1 MDSELEKE
9 YDIHFRKFYDDFYK
23 FQTRIKRFQTC
34 KECSTKKR
42 FIFHKDKIIYS
53 CGPKGGDKKCG
64 PQYTIELPKYVN
76 YSESKQEYQEQING
90 LLSYSPKNTLQ
101 YKLDELSDQL
111 DIHDDLEKQSK
122 IIQSGIDSLKNLNAE
137 YISMNELEQKNNNLK
152 IFLDKRYK
160 NSIEKKKIMRE
171 LNEDISEEE
180 KTVLRKKYAILIRES
195 KEFIPMIQELRK
207 KNKDFI
213 MISGPKIINHRGE
226 KIDFKEVIEHTREEQ
241 LIDLIIEKFKEND
254 GILTKI
260 EYNSLIR
267 ETEFRT
273 KWGGLLFRGLQFNPE
288 TTYKTARPWKYKQ
301 QETHGS
307 IIKTPSSNDPEYII
321 LTDTWMRLLGIEEP
335 EVIESDTFLEQV
347 NILIKFY
354 NQVDSD
360 KSEEE
365 IRRIVNNRR
374 PKGTVKGTQIPTKP
388 WLKLCQKLEDKYDI
402 NPLQLD

>member
-42 FIFHKDKIIYS
+42 FSFHKDKIIYS

-122 IIQSGIDSLKNLNAE
+122 IIKSGIDSLKNLNAE

-195 KEFIPMIQELRK
+195 KEFIPMIQGLREI
-207 KNKDFI
+207 NKDFI

-226 KIDFKEVIEHTREEQ
+226 KIDFTNTDDK
-241 LIDLIIEKFKEND
+241 LIDLIIEKFKNNN
-254 GILTKI
+254 GILTREKYNEII
-260 EYNSLIR
+260 EKTDYG
-267 ETEFRT
+267 T
-273 KWGGLLFRGLQFNPE
+273 KWGGLLFKGLQFNPE
-288 TTYKTARPWKYKQ
+288 TTYKTERPWKYKQ

-307 IIKTPSSNDPEYII
+307 IIKTPPSNDPEYII
-321 LTDTWMRLLGIEEP
+321 LTDTWMRLLGIEEA
-335 EVIESDTFLEQV
+335 EVIESDSFEEQV
-347 NILIKFY
+347 NILIKF
-354 NQVDSD
+354 
-360 KSEEE
+360 
-365 IRRIVNNRR
+365 
-374 PKGTVKGTQIPTKP
+374 
-388 WLKLCQKLEDKYDI
+388 
-402 NPLQLD
+402 

>member
-42 FIFHKDKIIYS
+42 FSFHKDKIIYS

-195 KEFIPMIQELRK
+195 KEFIPMIQGLREI
-207 KNKDFI
+207 NKDFI

-226 KIDFKEVIEHTREEQ
+226 KIDFTNTDDK
-241 LIDLIIEKFKEND
+241 LIDLIIEKFKNNN
-254 GILTKI
+254 GILTREKYNEII
-260 EYNSLIR
+260 EKTDYG
-267 ETEFRT
+267 T
-273 KWGGLLFRGLQFNPE
+273 KWGGLLFKGLQFNPE
-288 TTYKTARPWKYKQ
+288 TAPVDRPWKYKQ
-301 QETHGS
+301 QEIHGS
-307 IIKTPSSNDPEYII
+307 IIKKPESKNPDKIEV
-321 LTDTWMRLLGIEEP
+321 TETWMGLLGIEEP

-360 KSEEE
+360 KTEEK
-365 IRRIVNNRR
+365 IRKIINDRR
-374 PKGTVKGTQIPTKP
+374 PKGTLKGTQIPTKP
-388 WLKLCQKLEDKYDI
+388 WLNLCQKLETKYDK

>member
-267 ETEFRT
+267 ENEFRT
-273 KWGGLLFRGLQFNPE
+273 KWGGLLFKGLQFNPE
-288 TTYKTARPWKYKQ
+288 TAFVARPWKYKQ

-307 IIKTPSSNDPEYII
+307 IIKKPESKDPEYIV

-354 NQVDSD
+354 NKINPD
-360 KSEEE
+360 KAEED

>member
-1 MDSELEKE
+1 MNSELKKE

-171 LNEDISEEE
+171 LNEDIPEEE
-180 KTVLRKKYAILIRES
+180 KIVLRKKYAILIRES
-195 KEFIPMIQELRK
+195 KEFIPMIEGLRR
-207 KNKDFI
+207 KNQDFI

-273 KWGGLLFRGLQFNPE
+273 KWKNIFSSLQFNPE
-288 TTYKTARPWKYKQ
+288 KSRRTARRWKHKE
-301 QETHGS
+301 QEIHGS
-307 IIKTPSSNDPEYII
+307 IIKTPSSNDPEYIV
-321 LTDTWMRLLGIEEP
+321 LTDTWMKLLGIEEP
-335 EVIESDTFLEQV
+335 EIIESETFLEQV

-360 KSEEE
+360 KTEEE
-365 IRRIVNNRR
+365 IRRIINNRR
-374 PKGTVKGTQIPTKP
+374 PKGTPKGTNIPTKP
-388 WLKLCQKLEDKYDI
+388 WLNLCQKLETKYDK

>member
-23 FQTRIKRFQTC
+23 FQTGIKRFQTC

-152 IFLDKRYK
+152 IFLDKRYM

-195 KEFIPMIQELRK
+195 KEFIPMIQGLREI
-207 KNKDFI
+207 NKDFI

-226 KIDFKEVIEHTREEQ
+226 KIDFTNTDDK
-241 LIDLIIEKFKEND
+241 LIDLIIEYS
-254 GILTKI
+254 KI
-260 EYNSLIR
+260 
-267 ETEFRT
+267 
-273 KWGGLLFRGLQFNPE
+273 
-288 TTYKTARPWKYKQ
+288 
-301 QETHGS
+301 
-307 IIKTPSSNDPEYII
+307 
-321 LTDTWMRLLGIEEP
+321 
-335 EVIESDTFLEQV
+335 
-347 NILIKFY
+347 
-354 NQVDSD
+354 
-360 KSEEE
+360 
-365 IRRIVNNRR
+365 
-374 PKGTVKGTQIPTKP
+374 
-388 WLKLCQKLEDKYDI
+388 
-402 NPLQLD
+402 

>member
-76 YSESKQEYQEQING
+76 YSESKQEYQEQSNG

-267 ETEFRT
+267 ENEFRT
-273 KWGGLLFRGLQFNPE
+273 KWGGLLFKGLQFNPE
-288 TTYKTARPWKYKQ
+288 TAFVARPWKYKQ

-307 IIKTPSSNDPEYII
+307 IIKKPESKDPEYIV

-354 NQVDSD
+354 NKINPD
-360 KSEEE
+360 KAEED

>member
-23 FQTRIKRFQTC
+23 LQTGLKRFQTC

-42 FIFHKDKIIYS
+42 FSFHEDKIIYS
-53 CGPKGGDKKCG
+53 CGPKRGDKKCG

-101 YKLDELSDQL
+101 YKLDELSEQL

-171 LNEDISEEE
+171 LNEDIPEEE

-226 KIDFKEVIEHTREEQ
+226 KVDFKEVIEHKREEQ

-267 ETEFRT
+267 GNEFRT
-273 KWGGLLFRGLQFNPE
+273 KWGGLLFKGLQFNPE
-288 TTYKTARPWKYKQ
+288 TAPVDRPWKYKQ

-307 IIKTPSSNDPEYII
+307 IIKTPSSNDPEYIV
-321 LTDTWMRLLGIEEP
+321 LTDTWMKLLGIEEP
-335 EVIESDTFLEQV
+335 EVIESETFLDQV

-354 NQVDSD
+354 NEVDSD
-360 KSEEE
+360 KTEEE
-365 IRRIVNNRR
+365 IRKIINDRR
-374 PKGTVKGTQIPTKP
+374 PKGTPKGTNIPTKP
-388 WLKLCQKLEDKYDI
+388 WLNLCQKLENKYNK